1 MATDYI
7 LHRLFEIQDLDYRNF
22 HSKLIPNIDPEFI
35 IGVRTPALRKLAQE
49 LWKEGNL
56 QDFMSEL
63 PHKYYE
69 ENNLHAFFIE
79 RIKDYDECVEA
90 LNSFLPY
97 VDNWATCDMMSP
109 RTFKKV
115 SKDNVDVFIRQ
126 IRIWT
131 DSEHTYMVR
140 FGIGMLMKYFL
151 DENFSEEYLRLVAD
165 VESDEYYINMMRA
178 WYFATALS
186 KQYDIAVKYI
196 ERKELDKWTHNKA
209 IQKAVESNRITYEN
223 KKYLKKYK
231 Y

>member
-1 MATDYI
+1 MTTDYI
-7 LHRLFEIQDLDYRNF
+7 LRRLFEIQDLEYRDF
-22 HSKLIPNIDPEFI
+22 HLKLIPNIDPEFI

-115 SKDNVDVFIRQ
+115 SKDNVDVFIMQ
-126 IRIWT
+126 IKIWT

-151 DENFSEEYLRLVAD
+151 DESFSEGYLRLVAD
-165 VESDEYYINMMRA
+165 VKSDEYYINMMRA

-186 KQYDIAVKYI
+186 KQYNTAVKYI

-209 IQKAVESNRITYEN
+209 IQKAVESNRITDEN
-223 KKYLKKYK
+223 KTYLKKYK